1 MAFLELAG
9 VCKGYGA
16 DPCAVLRGVNL
27 EIDRGE
33 LVAIV
38 GASGTGKTTLL
49 SMVAGLLAPSR
60 GQVVLDGRVV
70 TRPGPDRAVVFQSY
84 SLLPWMTV
92 LANVQLAVDQ
102 VHPGWPAAARRERA
116 EEMIAL
122 VNLTAARAK
131 LPHELSGGMRQRTS
145 LARALAADPEVLL
158 MDEPLGAL
166 DAFTRAT
173 LQDEIERIWRRDRK
187 TALLVT
193 NDVDEALR
201 LADRIVPLGGRPGAT
216 LLEPIAV
223 DFARPRDRRVLE
235 LQPAWIEL
243 RERVV
248 ARLRLTARPAS
259 EPVRPQGALALEV
272 AA

>member
-9 VCKGYGA
+9 VCKGYRS
-16 DPCAVLRGVNL
+16 DPCEVLREVNL
-27 EIDRGE
+27 ELERGE

-38 GASGTGKTTLL
+38 GASGMGKTTLL
-49 SMVAGLLAPSR
+49 SMVAGLLRPDR
-60 GQVVLDGRVV
+60 GQVKLDGQVIR
-70 TRPGPDRAVVFQSY
+70 RPGPDRAVVFQSY

-92 LANVQLAVDQ
+92 LQNVQLAVDQ
-102 VHPGWPAAARRERA
+102 VHPTWSKAKRRERA
-116 EEMIAL
+116 EEMVAL
-122 VNLTAARAK
+122 VNLTPALAK

-166 DAFTRAT
+166 DAFTRAN

-201 LADRIVPLGGRPGAT
+201 LADRIVPLGGGPGAT

-223 DFARPRDRRVLE
+223 DFARPRDRRA
-235 LQPAWIEL
+235 LQLHASWQEL
-243 RERVV
+243 RARVV
-248 ARLRLTARPAS
+248 DRLRLTARPGTDPGC
-259 EPVRPQGALALEV
+259 EVRAPRLEV